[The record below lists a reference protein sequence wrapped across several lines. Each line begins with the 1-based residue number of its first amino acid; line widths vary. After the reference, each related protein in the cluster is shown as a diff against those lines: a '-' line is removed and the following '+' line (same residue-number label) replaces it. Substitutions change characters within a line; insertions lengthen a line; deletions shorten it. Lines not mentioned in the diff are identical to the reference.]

1 MKQYYLDVIRN
12 IALAKVIKYL
22 EDRLRFKYTFD
33 DMPYMCPGS
42 LGDWPIEEQRPLFSI
57 LEDVKDSIGVRLD
70 ETLLMIPSKSVSGIY
85 FPTQVPFF
93 SCQMC
98 PRKDCPS
105 RRTKYDKKLAK
116 KYEIVKYKKVNL
128 DDYIR

>member
-42 LGDWPIEEQRPLFSI
+42 LGDWPIEE
-57 LEDVKDSIGVRLD
+57 
-70 ETLLMIPSKSVSGIY
+70 
-85 FPTQVPFF
+85 
-93 SCQMC
+93 
-98 PRKDCPS
+98 
-105 RRTKYDKKLAK
+105 
-116 KYEIVKYKKVNL
+116 
-128 DDYIR
+128 